1 MSRFSCREACRQE
14 ALGTEEKTMYLQV
27 WILCVGLGVRGLV
40 YLPRHVAAFFGCLS
54 SYSRALTLT
63 VKLHH
68 PEKGYYNSGS
78 G

>member
-1 MSRFSCREACRQE
+1 
-14 ALGTEEKTMYLQV
+14 MYLQV

-63 VKLHH
+63 LKLHH